1 MIWQVKCGFG
11 LLTSWKLLMLACVDI
26 ASVVVVVVIVGIC
39 CLAVDSLLQ
48 WRHTQYFV
56 NVAKPFD
63 WEQASFV

>member
-1 MIWQVKCGFG
+1 
-11 LLTSWKLLMLACVDI
+11 MLACVDI
-26 ASVVVVVVIVGIC
+26 AIVVVVVVIVGIC

-48 WRHTQYFV
+48 RRHTQYFV